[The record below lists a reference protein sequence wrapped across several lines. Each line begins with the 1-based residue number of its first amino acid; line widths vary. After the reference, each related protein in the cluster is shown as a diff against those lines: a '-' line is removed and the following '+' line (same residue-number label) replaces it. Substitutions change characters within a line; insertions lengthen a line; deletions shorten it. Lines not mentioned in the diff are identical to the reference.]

1 MKAYLRSLAVLSVLF
16 AQSSFAGIISIP
28 TSTAVP
34 VDSPWVLTAMALTLA
49 VIGGRL
55 LHNRRNK

>member
-1 MKAYLRSLAVLSVLF
+1 MNRYLGSLVV
-16 AQSSFAGIISIP
+16 SSLLLASSAHAGIVALPPSV
-28 TSTAVP
+28 VP
-34 VDSPWVLTAMALTLA
+34 VDSPWALGALALALA